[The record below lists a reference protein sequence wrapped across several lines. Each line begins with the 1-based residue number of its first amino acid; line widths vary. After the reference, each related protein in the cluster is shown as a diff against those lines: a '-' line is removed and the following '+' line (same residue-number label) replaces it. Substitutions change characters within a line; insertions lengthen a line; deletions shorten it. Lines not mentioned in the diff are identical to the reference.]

1 MNARMPD
8 DRPGGGPGGPVAG
21 RGILLVAV
29 IAALGVLLLWRALD
43 NPAPGDTVVA
53 GTTTT
58 LPAETTTTLV
68 PPETT
73 TTTLAPVNPATVK
86 VIVANAAG
94 VQGAA
99 GRMTDSLKAKNYVTL
114 SPTTAQQKDLAKT
127 VVYYVDGNQAA
138 AQQVATDIG
147 APPTA
152 VQLITVP
159 PPAGVDI
166 KDAVVLV
173 LLGQDLAK

>member
-8 DRPGGGPGGPVAG
+8 DRPFGGGTSGPVAG

-43 NPAPGDTVVA
+43 NPPPGDSVVA

-58 LPAETTTTLV
+58 VAETTTTLV
-68 PPETT
+68 PETT
-73 TTTLAPVNPATVK
+73 TTSLAPVDPAGVK
-86 VIVANAAG
+86 VLVANAAG

-99 GRMTDSLKAKNYVTL
+99 GRMTDALKAKNYVTL
-114 SPTTAQQKDLAKT
+114 SPTTAQQKDLAAT

-138 AQQVATDIG
+138 AQQVAADIG
-147 APPTA
+147 AAATA

-166 KDAVVLV
+166 KDAVVVV
-173 LLGQDLAK
+173 LLGRDLAK

>member
-8 DRPGGGPGGPVAG
+8 DRPVGGGAGGPVAG

-53 GTTTT
+53 GATTTV
-58 LPAETTTTLV
+58 AETTTTLV

-73 TTTLAPVNPATVK
+73 TTTPAPVDPAAVK

-147 APPTA
+147 APATA

>member
-8 DRPGGGPGGPVAG
+8 DRPGGGAGGPVAG
-21 RGILLVAV
+21 RGILLVAG

-58 LPAETTTTLV
+58 VAETTTLV
-68 PPETT
+68 PPGTT
-73 TTTLAPVNPATVK
+73 TTTLTTVDPAAVK

-114 SPTTAQQKDLAKT
+114 SPTTAQQKDLAT
-127 VVYYVDGNQAA
+127 TAVYYVDGNQAA

-147 APPTA
+147 APATA
-152 VQLITVP
+152 VQLIPVP